1 MAVPSQAAM
10 HRPIL
15 ETLAEGGSA
24 GVSRADVRR
33 TLIERLEV
41 SDDDLVERT
50 PSGGQTRFDKRVEWA
65 IFCLKR
71 AGLIETPSRGR
82 RQITEHGRQLLKTHT
97 GDIGVAL
104 LKGLFDQPAS
114 TDGAEDKEVD
124 GDTPE
129 EQMASL
135 HREWEAKLADA
146 LLDRVRN
153 MEPRRFEDLTSGL
166 LEKMGYGKGDPV
178 GGPGDQGIDAI
189 INQDPLGLEKV
200 YVQAKRWQSPVNE
213 PEIRNF
219 SGSLQAKG
227 SSKGVFITTSTF
239 ATKARE
245 TARDISRTSQFIRL
259 IDGAELARLMIAHGV
274 GVVVETTYEVKKVDE
289 NYFVEEDAA
298 G

>member
-1 MAVPSQAAM
+1 MAVPPQAAM

-15 ETLAEGGSA
+15 EALAEGGGD

-33 TLIERLEV
+33 TLIKRLEV
-41 SDDDLVERT
+41 SDEDLAERT

-97 GDIGVAL
+97 GDMGIAL

-114 TDGAEDKEVD
+114 TDGAEDKEAD

-129 EQMASL
+129 EQMSSL
-135 HREWEAKLADA
+135 HREMEAALADE
-146 LLDRVRN
+146 LLDRVRRV
-153 MEPRRFEDLTSGL
+153 PPAYFEWLVVKL
-166 LEKMGYGKGDPV
+166 LERMGYGKGERV
-178 GGPGDQGIDAI
+178 GRPGDGGIDGVI
-189 INQDPLGLEKV
+189 DQDVLGLEKV
-200 YVQAKRWQSPVNE
+200 YVQAKRWQNPVNE

-219 SGSLQAKG
+219 AGSLGFQT
-227 SSKGVFITTSTF
+227 KGVLITTSTF
-239 ATKARE
+239 APKARE
-245 TARDISRTSQFIRL
+245 RARAGPQFIRL
-259 IDGAELARLMIAHGV
+259 IDGVELARLMIAHGV
-274 GVVVETTYEVKKVDE
+274 GVVVETAYEVKKLDE